1 MCGIVGW
8 VSWES
13 QPEVSV
19 LEEMNFQLIHR
30 GPDAGA
36 IFAKGPMAFGH
47 RRLSIIDL
55 HASANQPMIS
65 KCNRYVIV
73 FNGEIYNFKAL
84 RDELR
89 TLGAK
94 FKTNGD
100 TEVILEAFKI
110 WGYDCLE
117 RLEGMFAFALWDS
130 AKEEL
135 FLARDRLGEKPLYY
149 SQIARRGLVFASEL
163 RSLRSNPYISSDID
177 LNAFSQYLTLNYVSG
192 NHSMIKNVSKLLPG
206 HFLVYSK
213 NSKLRLYP
221 YWDLASFYNAKKS
234 NLSVEAAAGQL
245 KILLDNAVEARMV
258 SDVPIGA
265 FLSGGIDSST
275 IVASMVK
282 AAGSGPVNTFCIG
295 FDEQGYSEAR
305 EAQQVAIFLNA
316 AHHELIIGKNIKQ
329 DFKKIICSMDEPV
342 ADTSFIPFYYLAKFA
357 HQSVKVALSG
367 DGGDELLA
375 GYETYSADKLRFM
388 LGWIPTIGWD
398 IAQQYIDRLIPV
410 NHGKVSFDYKLK
422 QFIKGQKLN
431 ADQAHLFWRTIF
443 DKSEKFEIITPDIAN
458 EMSSINP
465 FEYHFSK
472 LAEVPDAHYLDRAM
486 YLDLKTWLPDD
497 ILTKVDRAT
506 MAHSLESRAPFL
518 DRKIVEFCANM
529 PINYKLNGFN
539 KKYLL
544 KISQKNVLPNSV
556 LHQKKKGFNAP
567 LAKWM
572 NSELKDLMYSETMG
586 TNLNQYVKRESI
598 LKLWDEHGKGKRDNS
613 FKLFGLT
620 CLSIWL
626 TGVNSTTKCN
636 FEQPSKEAKD
646 VLVTK
651 TSRPASQSSHDL

>member
-8 VSWES
+8 VFWDS
-13 QPEVSV
+13 PPAVSV
-19 LEEMNFQLIHR
+19 LEKMNSQLIHR
-30 GPDAGA
+30 GPDSGA
-36 IFAKGPMAFGH
+36 IFANGPMAFGH

-65 KCNRYVIV
+65 QCKRYVIV
-73 FNGEIYNFKAL
+73 FNGEIYNFKIL
-84 RDELR
+84 RKELEL
-89 TLGAK
+89 LGAT
-94 FKTNGD
+94 FNTNGD
-100 TEVILEAFKI
+100 TEVILEAFKF
-110 WGYDCLE
+110 WGYNCLE

-149 SQIARRGLVFASEL
+149 SHITGRGLIFSSEL
-163 RSLRSNPYISSDID
+163 RALRSNPYISSAID

-192 NHSMIKNVSKLLPG
+192 DHSMIKGVSKLLPG

-213 NSKLRLYP
+213 NSKVRLNS

-234 NLSVEAAAGQL
+234 NLSADTAAGQL
-245 KILLDNAVEARMV
+245 KFLLDEAVAARMV

-265 FLSGGIDSST
+265 FLSGGIDSSS
-275 IVASMVK
+275 IVASMVQTT
-282 AAGSGPVNTFCIG
+282 GPGLINTFCIG
-295 FDEQGYSEAR
+295 FDEQGYSEAS
-305 EAQQVAIFLNA
+305 EAQHVANFLNA
-316 AHHELIIGKNIKQ
+316 AHHELIVGKKIHH

-357 HQSVKVALSG
+357 HQSVKVVLSG

-388 LGWIPTIGWD
+388 LGWVPTMGWD
-398 IAQQYIDRLIPV
+398 IAQQYINRLIPV

-443 DKSEKFEIITPDIAN
+443 DKSEKFDIVTPEIGR
-458 EMSSINP
+458 EMSSVNP

-472 LAEVPDAHYLDRAM
+472 LAEVSDAHYLDRAM

-518 DRKIVEFCANM
+518 DRKIVEFCANLPVNLKM
-529 PINYKLNGFN
+529 NGFN

-544 KISQKNVLPNSV
+544 KKSQKNILPNSV
-556 LHQKKKGFNAP
+556 LQQKKKGFNAP
-567 LAKWM
+567 IAKWM
-572 NSELKDLMYSETMG
+572 IADLRDVMYQATTSDKLG
-586 TNLNQYVKRESI
+586 QYFQIESI
-598 LKLWDEHGKGKRDNS
+598 RKLWQDHERFKSDNS
-613 FKLFGLT
+613 YKLFGLT
-620 CLSIWL
+620 CFSLWL
-626 TGVNSTTKCN
+626 DES
-636 FEQPSKEAKD
+636 
-646 VLVTK
+646 
-651 TSRPASQSSHDL
+651 

>member
-8 VSWES
+8 VSWGS
-13 QPEVSV
+13 PPEASV
-19 LEEMNFQLIHR
+19 LEKMNSQLIHR

-36 IFAKGPMAFGH
+36 IFANGPMAFGH

-55 HASANQPMIS
+55 HANANQPMKS
-65 KCNRYVIV
+65 HCNRYVIV

-84 RDELR
+84 RNELR
-89 TLGAK
+89 VLGAK
-94 FKTNGD
+94 FNTNGD

-117 RLEGMFAFALWDS
+117 HLEGMFAFALWDS
-130 AKEEL
+130 AKGEL

-149 SQIARRGLVFASEL
+149 SQIAGRGLVFASEL
-163 RSLRSNPYISSDID
+163 QSLRSNPYISSEID

-192 NHSMIKNVSKLLPG
+192 DHSMIKGVSKLLPG
-206 HFLVYSK
+206 HFLTYSK
-213 NSKLRLYP
+213 NSQIRLLP

-234 NLSVEAAAGQL
+234 DLSEEAAAGQL
-245 KILLDNAVEARMV
+245 KILLDKAVDARMV

-265 FLSGGIDSST
+265 FLSGGVDSSS
-275 IVASMVK
+275 IVASMVR
-282 AAGSGPVNTFCIG
+282 ATGPGLVNTFCIG
-295 FDEQGYSEAR
+295 FDEPGYSEAG
-305 EAQQVAIFLNA
+305 EAKQVAKYLNT
-316 AHHELIIGKNIKQ
+316 AHHELIVGENIHH

-342 ADTSFIPFYYLAKFA
+342 ADTSFIPFYFLAKFA

-375 GYETYSADKLRFM
+375 GYETYSADKLRSI
-388 LGWIPTIGWD
+388 LSWVPKIGWE
-398 IAQQYIDRLIPV
+398 ISQHCIDRLMPV
-410 NHGKVSFDYKLK
+410 NHGKVSFDYKLRR
-422 QFIKGQKLN
+422 FVKGQKLD

-443 DKSEKFEIITPDIAN
+443 DDSEKFQIINPEIGR

-472 LAEVPDAHYLDRAM
+472 LAEVPNAHYLDRAM

-518 DRKIVEFCANM
+518 DRKIVEFCANLPVNLKM
-529 PINYKLNGFN
+529 NGFN

-544 KISQKNVLPNSV
+544 KKSQKNILPKTVL
-556 LHQKKKGFNAP
+556 LQKKKGFNAP

-572 NSELKDLMYSETMG
+572 NSDLKEVMYQATTSKKLE
-586 TNLNQYVKRESI
+586 QYFKSGAI
-598 LKLWDEHGKGKRDNS
+598 SKLWDDHEKYKFDNS
-613 FKLFGLT
+613 YKLFGLT
-620 CLSIWL
+620 CLSLWL
-626 TGVNSTTKCN
+626 DG
-636 FEQPSKEAKD
+636 A
-646 VLVTK
+646 
-651 TSRPASQSSHDL
+651 